1 MEISAKHVKELREK
15 TGAGMLDC
23 KNALVEG
30 KGDMEQAIVI
40 LRKKGLASA
49 QKKATRTAAE
59 GMIGHYIHQ
68 GAKLGVLVEVNC
80 ETDFAARS
88 DDFQTLVKEIAM
100 HIAAHNPLYVQREEV
115 PAEEIAKEK
124 EIYKEQARAAG
135 KPENVID
142 KLVEGKLESYYQMT
156 CLYDQAFVKDPSQ
169 TVGQLITNLIGKI
182 GENVRVRRFARFK
195 TGEGLEK
202 RSTDLA
208 AGERSEREP
217 DRAKPGIDLREALG
231 E

>member
-1 MEISAKHVKELREK
+1 MEINAKQVKELREK
-15 TGAGMLDC
+15 TGAGMMDC
-23 KNALVEG
+23 KNALVQS

-49 QKKATRTAAE
+49 QKKATRIAAE
-59 GMIGHYIHQ
+59 GMIGHYVHA
-68 GAKLGVLVEVNC
+68 GGKLGVLVEVNC

-88 DDFQTLVKEIAM
+88 ADFQALVKDIAM
-100 HIAAHNPLYVQREEV
+100 HIAAQNPQYVRRDEV
-115 PAEEIAKEK
+115 PADELAKEK
-124 EIYKEQARAAG
+124 EIYKDQARASG
-135 KPENVID
+135 KPEHIID
-142 KLVEGKLESYYQMT
+142 KIAEGKLESYYQMA

-169 TVGQLITNLIGKI
+169 TVEQLINNLIGKI
-182 GENVRVRRFARFK
+182 GENIRVRRFARFK

-208 AGERSEREP
+208 GEV
-217 DRAKPGIDLREALG
+217 AAALG